1 MKKKIKKW
9 RPRHEKTPSG
19 WLLIIFLVLLLLTS
33 SFSLFFTLTAKT
45 EMGTA
50 LPPTAKSVS
59 LKNSKSGEVGLTLL
73 PVQSSDDKK
82 NS

>member
-1 MKKKIKKW
+1 MKKG
-9 RPRHEKTPSG
+9 RHRHEKIYSS
-19 WLLIIFLVLLLLTS
+19 WLLIIFLALLLLTS

-50 LPPTAKSVS
+50 SPPTAKSIS
-59 LKNSKSGEVGLTLL
+59 LKNSNSGEVGLTLL
-73 PVQSSDDKK
+73 PDPSSDDSK